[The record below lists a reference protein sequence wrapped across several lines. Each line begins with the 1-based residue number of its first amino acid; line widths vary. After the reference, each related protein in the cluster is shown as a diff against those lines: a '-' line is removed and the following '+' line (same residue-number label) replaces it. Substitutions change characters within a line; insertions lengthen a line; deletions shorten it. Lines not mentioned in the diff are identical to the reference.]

1 MNPYQIKGTAG
12 AVINQRHRLGERT
25 VIGSD
30 AACDVVVE
38 GAGLR
43 ARHAELVAEPGRV
56 TLRALDGAEVRVNG
70 EAVGE
75 TALSSGDEVQLGTC
89 RWMLQAPGLRPERVL
104 TEDAV
109 RPRRPAWPWVLA
121 ALALAG
127 GAAAAAWYLGYLP
140 WPWPGQG
147 AAPPGG

>member
-30 AACDVVVE
+30 AGCDVVVD
-38 GAGLR
+38 GGGLR
-43 ARHAELVAEPGRV
+43 PRHAELRAEPGRV
-56 TLRALDGAEVRVNG
+56 TLRALDGADLRVNG
-70 EAVGE
+70 EAVE
-75 TALSSGDEVQLGTC
+75 EIALSSGDELALGTC

-104 TEDAV
+104 TGEAV
-109 RPRRPAWPWVLA
+109 QPRRRAWPWVVA
-121 ALALAG
+121 ALVLAG

-140 WPWPGQG
+140 WPPPGAG
-147 AAPPGG
+147 APPAG